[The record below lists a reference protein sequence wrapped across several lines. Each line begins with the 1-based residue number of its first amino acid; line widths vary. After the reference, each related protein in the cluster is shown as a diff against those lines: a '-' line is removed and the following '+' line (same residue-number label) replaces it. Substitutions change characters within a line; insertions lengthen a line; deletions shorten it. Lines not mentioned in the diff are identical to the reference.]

1 MNTDIIAELHE
12 SDNKK
17 AYALLQQLEMISEES
32 SELYGYLED
41 FIEMTVDLNSFIR
54 VRGFRLACA
63 QAKWDAENRL
73 NTDLDMLLRTLDD
86 EKPTA
91 VRQCLAALHKVVICK
106 PDLGERILRKMDE
119 MDLSKYKDS
128 MALLIRKDMEALARK
143 ISENQ
148 GGK

>member
-54 VRGFRLACA
+54 VRGFRLACS
-63 QAKWDAENRL
+63 QAKWDSENRL
-73 NTDLDMLLRTLDD
+73 DADLDILLRMLDD

-91 VRQCLAALHKVVICK
+91 VRQCLAALYKVVICK
-106 PDLGERILRKMDE
+106 PNLGERILRRMDE

-128 MALLIRKDMEALARK
+128 MAPLIRKDMEALARK
-143 ISENQ
+143 ITEKQ
-148 GGK
+148 GEI